1 MREAW
6 DADPGRARR
15 ALNRLIGIRESAYAA
30 LHAGSSTSGW
40 ASEATRRALGHVH
53 AEWKAAVS
61 RSTVSA
67 ATDGPAG
74 VRIELG
80 SDPVEL
86 IPDRAAQQVLDLL
99 TGDELSRVRECPIE
113 SGGCGWLF
121 LDHSR
126 NGSRRWCRMA
136 DCGNKVKASR
146 LTARR
151 RAARADGGQEDVR

>member
-1 MREAW
+1 MWCGRPGTPIPA
-6 DADPGRARR
+6 APGRRSAAR
-15 ALNRLIGIRESAYAA
+15 SA
-30 LHAGSSTSGW
+30 SSPSGW
-40 ASEATRRALGHVH
+40 ASEVTRRALEHVH

-67 ATDGPAG
+67 ATVGPAA
-74 VRIELG
+74 VRIDLG
-80 SDPVEL
+80 SDRAEL
-86 IPDRAAQQVLDLL
+86 VPDRAAQQVLDLL

-113 SGGCGWLF
+113 AGGRGWLF
-121 LDHSR
+121 LGHSR